1 LSFDVKVWNCYLL
14 KLLPVRN
21 PIFFW
26 LILGL
31 IVLAELYGFAAVRTA
46 FSPSSPGGRRAL
58 TVGYWLLT
66 VGSWALAIWAGSTRQ
81 TGNTALKPYLMCLPL
96 LLLAAKVVILI
107 PLLLED
113 VTRLAARLFFR
124 GTQPSNSPDE
134 ALLSRS
140 QFVSRLALGLGAIP
154 FAALLWGMLKGATDY
169 KVRRVTLRF
178 ANLPPAFDGFKVLQI
193 SDLHTGSFT
202 STEPLQRAVA
212 MINDQKAD
220 LILMTGDLVNNIA
233 TEVEPHIPALSQIKS
248 DLPIFSS
255 LGNHDYGDYVQW
267 PSVEA
272 KRENLARLMRNHA
285 KIGWRLLMD
294 ESQTITRGGDKI
306 AVIGVQN
313 WSSHANFPKHGN
325 LPRAHAGSGDAPFKI
340 LLSHDPSH
348 WEAQVLNYPDI
359 DLTLSGHT
367 HGMQF
372 GVNLPFMKWSPV
384 QYVYKQWAGLY
395 KQGKQHLY
403 VNTGL
408 GYLGY
413 PGRVGFLPEIT
424 VFELRRA

>member
-1 LSFDVKVWNCYLL
+1 M
-14 KLLPVRN
+14 RN
-21 PIFFW
+21 PLVFW
-26 LILGL
+26 LFLAAIL
-31 IVLAELYGFAAVRTA
+31 LAEWYGYQAVRTA
-46 FSPSSPGGRRAL
+46 TQNVSPAWRRGVAAA
-58 TVGYWLLT
+58 YWVISLSMW
-66 VGSWALAIWAGSTRQ
+66 GLAFWAGFTRQ
-81 TGNTALKPYLMCLPL
+81 SGNTVLKSYLMSLPL
-96 LLLAAKVVILI
+96 LLLAGKLLIFI

-113 VTRLAARLFFR
+113 LTRLGRWAVSSATRPA
-124 GTQPSNSPDE
+124 GVAGEGIP
-134 ALLSRS
+134 RS
-140 QFVSRLALGLGAIP
+140 EFLAKLALGIGAIP
-154 FAALLWGMLKGATDY
+154 FVALLWGMVRGATDY
-169 KVRRVTLRF
+169 QVRRVTLRF
-178 ANLPPAFDGFKVLQI
+178 PNLPASFDGFKVVQI
-193 SDLHTGSFT
+193 SDLHTGSFS

-212 MINDQKAD
+212 LINKQAAD
-220 LILMTGDLVNNIA
+220 LVLMTGDLVNNRA
-233 TEVEPHIPALSQIKS
+233 TEVEPHMPALAGIKS

-267 PSVEA
+267 ESPAEKQA
-272 KRENLARLMRNHA
+272 NLERLMQNHA
-285 KIGWRLLMD
+285 KMGWTLLND
-294 ESQTITRGGDKI
+294 TSHTIVRGDDKI
-306 AVIGVQN
+306 AVLGVQN

-325 LPRAHAGSGDAPFKI
+325 LPKAHAASADAPFKI

-372 GVNLPFMKWSPV
+372 GVNLPFLKWSPV

-395 KQGKQHLY
+395 EQGRQKLY